1 MTEQLKLKLN
11 DSKATRWGALVIVA
25 FTMMAAYYV
34 NDVVA
39 PLKTMLESDLA
50 WTSSDFGF
58 FTGGYSFLNVFF
70 LMLIWGGLILDRFGI
85 RFTGKL
91 STILMVG
98 GTALEY
104 YAMTGLAGPDAQIF
118 GLNEIFGYK
127 AGVFVAF
134 AGYSIFGVGA
144 EVAGITVSKIIA
156 KWFRGKELATAMGV
170 QVALAR
176 IGSQAGYA
184 VAIPLA
190 RAFGITT
197 PVLVGLILLLGGLV
211 AFFIFSVMDKKLD
224 RQMEAEAIAAGTEG
238 EEEKFSFKDVKNIL
252 VNPGFW
258 LIALLCVLFYSCV
271 FPFQKF
277 ASELMI
283 IKYGINENV
292 AGTFAGLP
300 ALGALILTPI
310 FGGFIDKRGKS
321 ASIMI
326 LGAAMLI
333 GVHFIYAIPAINY
346 WLVAIGLMI
355 ILGIAFSLVPSAMWP
370 AVAKI
375 FPVSQLGTAYAL
387 IFFIQN
393 IGLWGIPTLI
403 GKVLDLYCIVGKK
416 ADGTNLYDYTIPMCI
431 FTGIACL
438 SLVVAFML
446 KRADKKFGYQLEE
459 PNIPAQPRIP
469 VKAVAAAGV
478 GHQTE
483 EVLAAQIVDPGQGR
497 AGRVDHVFPMHIIK
511 MSEFHTISSSF
522 AKTGNA
528 LQPSEKRKRLR
539 TRCKKRENDYVA
551 LRITDSTAKFKWFY
565 EIYNAPD
572 RKRIS
577 AKL

>member
-1 MTEQLKLKLN
+1 
-11 DSKATRWGALVIVA
+11 
-25 FTMMAAYYV
+25 
-34 NDVVA
+34 
-39 PLKTMLESDLA
+39 
-50 WTSSDFGF
+50 
-58 FTGGYSFLNVFF
+58 
-70 LMLIWGGLILDRFGI
+70 
-85 RFTGKL
+85 
-91 STILMVG
+91 
-98 GTALEY
+98 
-104 YAMTGLAGPDAQIF
+104 
-118 GLNEIFGYK
+118 
-127 AGVFVAF
+127 
-134 AGYSIFGVGA
+134 
-144 EVAGITVSKIIA
+144 
-156 KWFRGKELATAMGV
+156 MGV

-224 RQMEAEAIAAGTEG
+224 KQMEAAAIAAGTEG

-346 WLVAIGLMI
+346 WFDDYSGYCFLFG
-355 ILGIAFSLVPSAMWP
+355 
-370 AVAKI
+370 AV
-375 FPVSQLGTAYAL
+375 
-387 IFFIQN
+387 
-393 IGLWGIPTLI
+393 
-403 GKVLDLYCIVGKK
+403 C
-416 ADGTNLYDYTIPMCI
+416 
-431 FTGIACL
+431 
-438 SLVVAFML
+438 
-446 KRADKKFGYQLEE
+446 
-459 PNIPAQPRIP
+459 
-469 VKAVAAAGV
+469 
-478 GHQTE
+478 
-483 EVLAAQIVDPGQGR
+483 
-497 AGRVDHVFPMHIIK
+497 
-511 MSEFHTISSSF
+511 
-522 AKTGNA
+522 
-528 LQPSEKRKRLR
+528 
-539 TRCKKRENDYVA
+539 YVA
-551 LRITDSTAKFKWFY
+551 GSCQDIPGEPVGYSLCIDLFHPEYWFVGDSYADW
-565 EIYNAPD
+565 
-572 RKRIS
+572 
-577 AKL
+577 